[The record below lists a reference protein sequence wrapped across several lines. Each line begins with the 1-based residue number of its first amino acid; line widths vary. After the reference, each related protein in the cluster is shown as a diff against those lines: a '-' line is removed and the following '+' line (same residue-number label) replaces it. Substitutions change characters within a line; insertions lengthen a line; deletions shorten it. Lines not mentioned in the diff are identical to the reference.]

1 MQHGRHTGRK
11 GQERM
16 KAKRIILAVDLLAIW
31 LVLLMGCTASQ
42 QLDQACGAEQ
52 WSSVQLVERY
62 DRTGEEAVP
71 LSPDAVSPEALRAL
85 LHEAYAKP
93 AYASAQLPV
102 PCIQLFLSCE
112 DGTLCTLAVGA
123 NGRVVLSA
131 HSEGSETASYWNTGS
146 SALYDA
152 LLAIIN

>member
-16 KAKRIILAVDLLAIW
+16 KAKRIILAVGLLAIW

-71 LSPDAVSPEALRAL
+71 LSPDAVSPEALRTL
-85 LHEAYAKP
+85 
-93 AYASAQLPV
+93 

-123 NGRVVLSA
+123 NGRVVLTA

-152 LLAIIN
+152 LLAMIN

>member
-1 MQHGRHTGRK
+1 
-11 GQERM
+11 M
-16 KAKRIILAVDLLAIW
+16 KAKRIILAVGLLAIW
-31 LVLLMGCTASQ
+31 LLLLMGCAASR

-93 AYASAQLPV
+93 SYASTQLPV

-112 DGTLCTLAVGA
+112 DRTLCTLAVGE
-123 NGRVVLSA
+123 NGRVVLTA

-152 LLAIIN
+152 LLAMIN

>member
-1 MQHGRHTGRK
+1 
-11 GQERM
+11 M
-16 KAKRIILAVDLLAIW
+16 KRFAALFLAVWLL
-31 LVLLMGCTASQ
+31 LLMGCAASQ

-62 DRTGEEAVP
+62 DRAGEEAVT

-93 AYASAQLPV
+93 SYASAQLPV

-123 NGRVVLSA
+123 YGRVVLTA

-146 SALYDA
+146 SVLYDA
-152 LLAIIN
+152 LLAMIN

>member
-1 MQHGRHTGRK
+1 M
-11 GQERM
+11 
-16 KAKRIILAVDLLAIW
+16 
-31 LVLLMGCTASQ
+31 
-42 QLDQACGAEQ
+42 AEN

-62 DRTGEEAVP
+62 DRAGEEAT
-71 LSPDAVSPEALRAL
+71 SRSTDAVSPEALRTL

-102 PCIQLFLSCE
+102 PCIQLFLSCA

-123 NGRVVLSA
+123 NGRVVLTA

-152 LLAIIN
+152 LLSMVN

>member
-1 MQHGRHTGRK
+1 
-11 GQERM
+11 M
-16 KAKRIILAVDLLAIW
+16 KRFVALFLAVWLL
-31 LVLLMGCTASQ
+31 LLMGCAASR
-42 QLDQACGAEQ
+42 QLEQVCGAEN

-62 DRTGEEAVP
+62 DRTGEEAVT

-112 DGTLCTLAVGA
+112 DRTLCTLAVGA
-123 NGRVVLSA
+123 NGRVVLTA

-152 LLAIIN
+152 LLAMIN

>member
-1 MQHGRHTGRK
+1 MLLRVCYRAVREHLRIDQRCAAD
-11 GQERM
+11 GQR
-16 KAKRIILAVDLLAIW
+16 
-31 LVLLMGCTASQ
+31 
-42 QLDQACGAEQ
+42 
-52 WSSVQLVERY
+52 
-62 DRTGEEAVP
+62 
-71 LSPDAVSPEALRAL
+71 VSPEALRAL

-152 LLAIIN
+152 LLAMIN

>member
-1 MQHGRHTGRK
+1 
-11 GQERM
+11 M
-16 KAKRIILAVDLLAIW
+16 KRFAALFLAAWLL
-31 LVLLMGCTASQ
+31 LLMGCAASR
-42 QLDQACGAEQ
+42 QLEQVCGAEN

-62 DRTGEEAVP
+62 DRAGEEAVP
-71 LSPDAVSPEALRAL
+71 LSPDAVSPEALR

-112 DGTLCTLAVGA
+112 DRTLCTLAVGA
-123 NGRVVLSA
+123 NGRVVLTA

-152 LLAIIN
+152 LLSMVN

>member
-16 KAKRIILAVDLLAIW
+16 KAKRIILAVGLLAIW

-42 QLDQACGAEQ
+42 QLDQAYGAEQ

-62 DRTGEEAVP
+62 DRTGEEAVTI
-71 LSPDAVSPEALRAL
+71 SPDAVSPEALRAL

-102 PCIQLFLSCE
+102 PCIQLFLSCA
-112 DGTLCTLAVGA
+112 DGTLCTLAAGA
-123 NGRVVLSA
+123 NGRVVLTA

-152 LLAIIN
+152 LLAMIN